1 MEKIEAKGSPKEIEK
16 EARDV
21 EETGELDG
29 EGNEEKKISLEKRNK
44 TRMKEAPG
52 EQRREEI
59 CGEAQDE

>member
-44 TRMKEAPG
+44 TRMKEVPG